1 MLAQA
6 FEVLGKG
13 LPLNDL
19 DGFLERPVAVQS
31 TTRANNP
38 RRTQNVQASFGKER
52 FERIGCLLLGS
63 VAIHINEQRLDETG
77 VLGLA
82 FLRIIERS
90 QRKKDITLLFNP
102 SSYLGVEVIQVLNE
116 QVFFLLS

>member
-13 LPLNDL
+13 LPLSDL

-52 FERIGCLLLGS
+52 FECIGCLFLGS
-63 VAIHINEQRLDETG
+63 VAVHVNEQRLDEAG
-77 VLGLA
+77 VLSLA
-82 FLRIIERS
+82 LIVLVKCS
-90 QRKKDITLLFNP
+90 QRKEDIALLCNP
-102 SSYLGVEVIQVLNE
+102 SVDLGIQLV
-116 QVFFLLS
+116 